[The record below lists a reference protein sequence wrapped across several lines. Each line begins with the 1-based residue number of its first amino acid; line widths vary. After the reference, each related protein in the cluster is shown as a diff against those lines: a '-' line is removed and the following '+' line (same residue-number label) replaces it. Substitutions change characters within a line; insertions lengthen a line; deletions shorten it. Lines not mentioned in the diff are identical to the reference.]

1 MQVRFINQVKYLI
14 LLHATGA
21 PLAKTFSQHEVISM
35 RAAAITWHPNARR
48 PLALV
53 LGTNEIASATAAK
66 LNAARFAVV
75 MSNDS
80 FPPVIRRGMA
90 FHDVLFGEFCE
101 LAGVVGTRADG
112 ITDVIR
118 LHREPNL
125 VAVTEMHLTDIIA
138 FRYPAVIVDARMQ
151 KHLVTP
157 DLRGVAGIAVGLG
170 PRFEVGLN
178 CDIAV
183 ETHPC
188 ETGTIV
194 SRGTTKPA
202 DGKARDLGGAGRER
216 FVYSGRE
223 SIWHTPVDIG
233 ARVYKGLQLGS
244 LGGTPV
250 LAPMDGTLRGIVRDG
265 LRVPANV
272 KLLEIDPRGRHACWT
287 GMDERG
293 RAIGASVVSAVQLIM
308 QTGRKTC
315 RVSANA

>member
-1 MQVRFINQVKYLI
+1 
-14 LLHATGA
+14 
-21 PLAKTFSQHEVISM
+21 M

-53 LGTNEIASATAAK
+53 LGTNEIASTTAAK
-66 LNAARFAVV
+66 LTAARFAVV
-75 MSNDS
+75 MSNDA

-90 FHDVLFGEFCE
+90 FHDTLFGEFRE
-101 LAGVVGTRADG
+101 VAGVVGTRADA
-112 ITDVIR
+112 IADVIR
-118 LHREPNL
+118 IHREPDQ

-151 KHLVTP
+151 KHRMTP
-157 DLRGVAGIAVGLG
+157 DLRGVAGIAVGIG

-178 CDIAV
+178 CDVAI

-194 SRGTTKPA
+194 SRGTTKLA
-202 DGKARDLGGAGRER
+202 DGQARDLGGAGRER
-216 FVYSGRE
+216 FVYADRE

-233 ARVYKGLQLGS
+233 TRVYKGLQLGS

-250 LAPMDGTLRGIVRDG
+250 FAPMDGTLRGIVRDG
-265 LRVPANV
+265 LRVPADV

-293 RAIGASVVSAVQLIM
+293 RAIGSSVVAAVQHIM
-308 QTGRKTC
+308 ETGRKAG
-315 RVSANA
+315 RVFANV